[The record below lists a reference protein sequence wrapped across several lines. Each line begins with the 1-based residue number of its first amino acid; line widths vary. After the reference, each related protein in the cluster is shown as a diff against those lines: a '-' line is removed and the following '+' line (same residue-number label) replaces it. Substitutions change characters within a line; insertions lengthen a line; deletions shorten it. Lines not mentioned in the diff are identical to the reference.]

1 MLRFLNESL
10 KTAKK
15 MKELLLLVAGL
26 YIISYFIGHIV
37 IRIQVPG
44 ILGFIEPMLEG
55 ISTNPVYTPI
65 ISAFENRN
73 LAFAISYTFI
83 VNLSA
88 GAFATTTLPGII
100 PLIGAA
106 ISGVVTIFRGFIIG
120 ALFTYAASI
129 ETEAPVGIGWMIVAL
144 GTLILELGAYVF
156 SATAGIN
163 LSLSSVF
170 PNRYF
175 SKSRKN
181 AFKEALK
188 DAGRLYIIVVFLLV
202 LGAIWE
208 MTGLYLL
215 MP

>member
-1 MLRFLNESL
+1 MGFLTESL
-10 KTAKK
+10 RTAKK
-15 MKELLLLVAGL
+15 MKGLILLITVL
-26 YIISYFIGHIV
+26 YIISYFIGYIV
-37 IRIQVPG
+37 IRIQLPFMQ
-44 ILGFIEPMLEG
+44 GFIEPMLEG
-55 ISTNPVYTPI
+55 ISTNPIYTPI
-65 ISAFENRN
+65 ISAFENKN
-73 LAFAISYTFI
+73 LAFAILYTFI
-83 VNLSA
+83 VNLLG
-88 GAFATTTLPGII
+88 GAFASTTLPGII

-106 ISGVVTIFRGFIIG
+106 ISGLVTVFRGFMIG

-129 ETEAPVGIGWMIVAL
+129 EIEAPVGIGWMIVAL
-144 GTLILELGAYVF
+144 GTLLLELGAYVF

-163 LSLSSVF
+163 LSLSSIF

-175 SKSRKN
+175 SESRKI

-188 DAGRLYIIVVFLLV
+188 DAGRLYIIVVILLI

>member
-1 MLRFLNESL
+1 MRFLNESL
-10 KTAKK
+10 KTTKK
-15 MKELLLLVAGL
+15 MKRLLLLVTLL
-26 YIISYFIGHIV
+26 YIISYFIGYIV
-37 IRIQVPG
+37 IHIEVPS

-65 ISAFENRN
+65 ISAFEDRN
-73 LAFAISYTFI
+73 LAFAILYTFI
-83 VNLSA
+83 VNLFA

-106 ISGVVTIFRGFIIG
+106 ISGLVTVFRGFIIG

-129 ETEAPVGIGWMIVAL
+129 ETEIPVGIEWMIIAL

-163 LSLSSVF
+163 LSLSSIF

-175 SKSRKN
+175 SKSRKI
-181 AFKEALK
+181 AFIEALK
-188 DAGRLYIIVVFLLV
+188 DAGRLYIIVVILLV

>member
-1 MLRFLNESL
+1 MRFLNESL
-10 KTAKK
+10 KTVKK
-15 MKELLLLVAGL
+15 MKKLLMLITAI
-26 YIISYFIGHIV
+26 YIIAYYIGYIV

-44 ILGFIEPMLEG
+44 MLSFIEPMLEG

-65 ISAFENRN
+65 ITAFDNRN
-73 LAFAISYTFI
+73 LAFAILYTFI
-83 VNLSA
+83 VNLSG

-106 ISGVVTIFRGFIIG
+106 ISGSVTAFRGFMIG

-129 ETEAPVGIGWMIVAL
+129 ETDAPVGIGWMILAL
-144 GTLILELGAYVF
+144 GTLFLELGAYVF

-163 LSLSSVF
+163 LSLSSIF

-175 SKSRKN
+175 SESRKI
-181 AFKEALK
+181 AFREAWK
-188 DAGRLYIIVVFLLV
+188 DAGRLYIIVIILLI

-208 MTGLYLL
+208 MTGIYLL
-215 MP
+215 LP

>member
-1 MLRFLNESL
+1 MRFLNESL

-15 MKELLLLVAGL
+15 MKKLLILITAI
-26 YIISYFIGHIV
+26 YIITYFIGYIV

-44 ILGFIEPMLEG
+44 MLLFIEPLLEG

-65 ISAFENRN
+65 ITAFDNRN
-73 LAFAISYTFI
+73 LAFAILYTFI
-83 VNLSA
+83 VNLSG

-106 ISGVVTIFRGFIIG
+106 ISGSVTAFRGFMIG

-129 ETEAPVGIGWMIVAL
+129 ETDAPAGIGWMILAL
-144 GTLILELGAYVF
+144 GTLFLELGAYVF

-163 LSLSSVF
+163 LSLSSIF

-175 SKSRKN
+175 SESRKI
-181 AFKEALK
+181 AFREAWK
-188 DAGRLYIIVVFLLV
+188 DAGRLYIIVVILLI

-208 MTGLYLL
+208 MTGIYLL

>member
-1 MLRFLNESL
+1 MNKSL

-15 MKELLLLVAGL
+15 MKEIILIITSL
-26 YIISYFIGHIV
+26 YIISYFIGYIV
-37 IRIQVPG
+37 IRIQVPS
-44 ILGFIEPMLEG
+44 ILGLIDPMLEG

-73 LAFAISYTFI
+73 LAFAILYTFI
-83 VNLSA
+83 VNLSG

-106 ISGVVTIFRGFIIG
+106 ISGAVTVFRGFIIG

-129 ETEAPVGIGWMIVAL
+129 EIEAPIGIGWMIVAL

-163 LSLSSVF
+163 LSLSIIF

-175 SKSRKN
+175 SENRKN
-181 AFKEALK
+181 AFKEAWK
-188 DAGRLYIIVVFLLV
+188 DAGRLYIIVVILL
-202 LGAIWE
+202 LAGAIWE

>member
-1 MLRFLNESL
+1 MRLLNESL

-15 MKELLLLVAGL
+15 MKELLMITAAL
-26 YIISYFIGHIV
+26 YIISYFIGYIV
-37 IRIQVPG
+37 IRIQVPEIIG
-44 ILGFIEPMLEG
+44 VIDPILKG

-65 ISAFENRN
+65 VNAFENRN
-73 LAFAISYTFI
+73 LAFAILYTFI
-83 VNLSA
+83 VNLSG

-100 PLIGAA
+100 PLIGAV
-106 ISGVVTIFRGFIIG
+106 ISGSVTAFRGFMIG
-120 ALFTYAASI
+120 ALFTYTASI
-129 ETEAPVGIGWMIVAL
+129 ETESPAGFGWAIVAL

-163 LSLSSVF
+163 LSLSSTF

-175 SKSRKN
+175 SESRKT

-188 DAGRLYIIVVFLLV
+188 DAGRLYIIVIILLI

-208 MTGLYLL
+208 MTGIYLL
-215 MP
+215 MQ

>member
-1 MLRFLNESL
+1 MRFLTESL

-15 MKELLLLVAGL
+15 LKELLLLVAVL
-26 YIISYFIGHIV
+26 YIISYFIGYIV

-44 ILGFIEPMLEG
+44 ILGFIDPMLEG

-73 LAFAISYTFI
+73 LAFAILYTFI

-129 ETEAPVGIGWMIVAL
+129 ETEAQIGIGWMIVAL

-175 SKSRKN
+175 SESRKI

-188 DAGRLYIIVVFLLV
+188 DAGRLYIFVVILLV